1 MQTVAIIGAGEIG
14 ALTAR
19 NLAALE
25 LVRAIRLIDPHGTS
39 AAGKALDLMQAQPIE
54 GSDTRVSGST
64 DLAGAAGADVMVL
77 ADRADG
83 SGDWRGDDG
92 LEIVRRLLATAPE
105 APLLMAGAAQ
115 RELVAL
121 AVLELG
127 AARAR
132 VLGTAPA
139 ALNSAAQA
147 LVGIAADCSALDVT
161 LAVVGLPGAWVPAWT
176 ECSVASTPA
185 TAALPPHVLI
195 RLERQ
200 IAACWPPGAYSLA
213 SAAAR
218 GVAALL
224 HASRRR
230 MTCFAALDG
239 EIFGRPAV
247 AAVPVTLGRTGVVR
261 VQMPVLSAR
270 ERLSFETALVAR

>member
-19 NLAALE
+19 SLAALE
-25 LVRAIRLIDPHGTS
+25 LVRAIRLIDAYRTT
-39 AAGKALDLMQAQPIE
+39 AAGKALDLAQAQPID
-54 GSDTRVSGST
+54 GSDTGVFGST
-64 DLAGAAGADVMVL
+64 ELADAAGADVVVL

-83 SGDWRGDDG
+83 SGEWRGDDG
-92 LEIVRRLLATAPE
+92 LEVVRRLLAIAPE

-115 RELVAL
+115 RELLAL

-127 AARAR
+127 AGRAR
-132 VLGTAPA
+132 VLGSAPA
-139 ALNSAAQA
+139 ALNSAARA

-161 LAVVGLPGAWVPAWT
+161 LAVVGVPGAWVPAWT

-195 RLERQ
+195 RLEQQ

-213 SAAAR
+213 AAATH
-218 GVAALL
+218 GVSALL
-224 HASRRR
+224 QASRRR
-230 MTCFAALDG
+230 LTCFAALDG
-239 EIFGRPAV
+239 EVYGRPAV

-261 VQMPVLSAR
+261 VQMPVLSPR
-270 ERLSFETALVAR
+270 ERLSFESSLVAR